1 MIPAGPRWI
10 DTLRFM
16 KQDPV
21 FSECDLMDLM
31 VNTYLDKYHE
41 YHDFFFQRIVG
52 CIFFK

>member
-31 VNTYLDKYHE
+31 VNTYLNKYHE
-41 YHDFFFQRIVG
+41 YHDDVSKNCWMHLFN
-52 CIFFK
+52 